1 MRASIPPLIMQRQPA
16 NRFLT
21 TVEAAD
27 YLGLS
32 PRTLEK
38 QRVYGGGPDFRK
50 FGRRVMYAIEDLDR
64 WAEAQLCRSTSDAG
78 YHG

>member
-1 MRASIPPLIMQRQPA
+1 MSVPPFIMQQQPV

-50 FGRRVMYAIEDLDR
+50 FGRRGMYAIEDLDR
-64 WAEAQLCRSTSDAG
+64 WAEAQLFRSTSDAG